1 MFRSL
6 LKKFIRLTLKKIRYL
21 TSLHNIIN
29 FQNEISQIKKSHKII
44 ALVMC
49 NPGQQQFFED
59 IYRLSLKNKKKYYFF
74 LVNDFDVKEAEKT
87 DLFRPLK
94 LITPSIYQY
103 INGVD
108 LALHTEIHCRSWNVK
123 DVCFIGHG
131 FPGKHTEYSVKN
143 LNSFNHYFLYG
154 PRDRD
159 ILNFVTK
166 DNPDCVKQI
175 KFHEVGYPRY
185 DSQINN
191 TFKAEALEK
200 ELGLDQSLKTILF
213 APAWD
218 PGGALRKY
226 GVELFDKFGKMRG
239 YNVIIKL
246 HPASTVSKRSKD
258 YMFYTGGVN
267 WMQVLNGIGEKYENI
282 YVYWQQKINHLFKI
296 SDVLVTDFSGVTMG
310 FFLEDKPVVNIDCPE
325 FYETTL
331 PSLGSDG
338 ELSRSNNLFN
348 NGRNASH
355 LVINID
361 SLEEM
366 INHTLANP
374 GEMSEMRKKYVSDLL
389 YNPGKGTKHALA
401 AIDQILEREQV

>member
-1 MFRSL
+1 
-6 LKKFIRLTLKKIRYL
+6 
-21 TSLHNIIN
+21 
-29 FQNEISQIKKSHKII
+29 
-44 ALVMC
+44 
-49 NPGQQQFFED
+49 
-59 IYRLSLKNKKKYYFF
+59 
-74 LVNDFDVKEAEKT
+74 
-87 DLFRPLK
+87 
-94 LITPSIYQY
+94 
-103 INGVD
+103 
-108 LALHTEIHCRSWNVK
+108 
-123 DVCFIGHG
+123 
-131 FPGKHTEYSVKN
+131 
-143 LNSFNHYFLYG
+143 
-154 PRDRD
+154 
-159 ILNFVTK
+159 
-166 DNPDCVKQI
+166 
-175 KFHEVGYPRY
+175 
-185 DSQINN
+185 
-191 TFKAEALEK
+191 
-200 ELGLDQSLKTILF
+200 
-213 APAWD
+213 
-218 PGGALRKY
+218 
-226 GVELFDKFGKMRG
+226 
-239 YNVIIKL
+239 
-246 HPASTVSKRSKD
+246 
-258 YMFYTGGVN
+258 MFYTGGVN